1 MSVKTVSSQADAANP
16 LGYEKE
22 GKLLVGFAIPC
33 IISMLVTSLYNI
45 VDQIFIGQGVG
56 LLGNAATN
64 IAFPLSIACTAIALL
79 LGIGSATNFSL
90 QLGAGNEKRSAEY
103 AGNGLCLMAL
113 FGTVLMAVTLLFLT
127 PMLKFFGAT
136 PDVLPYAEAYTRIT
150 ALGFPFL
157 IMNTGMSKLILA
169 DGSPRYSMMSMLIG
183 ALINT
188 VLDPL
193 FIFGLDMGMTGAALA
208 TILGQIASFCI
219 SIRYLFHFK
228 SVPFS
233 RGCFTIDGDRTRK
246 IFSYGASACFNQ
258 IAMAV
263 VQIVLNNT
271 LAHYGAL
278 SIYGSDI
285 PLACAGIISKV
296 NMIFM
301 SFVIGISQGVQPIIG
316 FNYGAAL
323 YRRVKKS
330 YLLAL
335 AVATGLSLAAF
346 ACFQLF
352 PRQIISIFGTGSEMY
367 YQFSERYFRIYMFLT
382 LINGIQPVTSNFFN
396 SIGKARLGVFMSLT
410 RQILF
415 LLPLIVIFPLFMGI
429 DGVMYAGPIADG
441 AAAIVL
447 ASGEAVKKYNLKPM
461 AKLVS
466 WGQGGVDPKIMGV
479 GPVPASR
486 QAMQKA
492 GLTIDDID
500 LVEANEAFAAQSIAV
515 ARELHFDMSKVNV
528 NGGAI
533 SIGHPVGASGA
544 RIIVTLLHEM
554 LKRDDAKKGLAT
566 LCIGGGQGVATIFE
580 KC

>member
-1 MSVKTVSSQADAANP
+1 
-16 LGYEKE
+16 
-22 GKLLVGFAIPC
+22 
-33 IISMLVTSLYNI
+33 
-45 VDQIFIGQGVG
+45 
-56 LLGNAATN
+56 
-64 IAFPLSIACTAIALL
+64 
-79 LGIGSATNFSL
+79 
-90 QLGAGNEKRSAEY
+90 
-103 AGNGLCLMAL
+103 
-113 FGTVLMAVTLLFLT
+113 
-127 PMLKFFGAT
+127 
-136 PDVLPYAEAYTRIT
+136 
-150 ALGFPFL
+150 
-157 IMNTGMSKLILA
+157 
-169 DGSPRYSMMSMLIG
+169 MMSMLIG

-346 ACFQLF
+346 ASFSRGRSSVFSAPAARCTTSF
-352 PRQIISIFGTGSEMY
+352 RSGTS
-367 YQFSERYFRIYMFLT
+367 
-382 LINGIQPVTSNFFN
+382 
-396 SIGKARLGVFMSLT
+396 
-410 RQILF
+410 
-415 LLPLIVIFPLFMGI
+415 
-429 DGVMYAGPIADG
+429 
-441 AAAIVL
+441 
-447 ASGEAVKKYNLKPM
+447 
-461 AKLVS
+461 
-466 WGQGGVDPKIMGV
+466 
-479 GPVPASR
+479 
-486 QAMQKA
+486 
-492 GLTIDDID
+492 
-500 LVEANEAFAAQSIAV
+500 AFICS
-515 ARELHFDMSKVNV
+515 
-528 NGGAI
+528 
-533 SIGHPVGASGA
+533 
-544 RIIVTLLHEM
+544 
-554 LKRDDAKKGLAT
+554 
-566 LCIGGGQGVATIFE
+566 
-580 KC
+580 

>member
-1 MSVKTVSSQADAANP
+1 
-16 LGYEKE
+16 
-22 GKLLVGFAIPC
+22 
-33 IISMLVTSLYNI
+33 
-45 VDQIFIGQGVG
+45 
-56 LLGNAATN
+56 
-64 IAFPLSIACTAIALL
+64 
-79 LGIGSATNFSL
+79 
-90 QLGAGNEKRSAEY
+90 
-103 AGNGLCLMAL
+103 
-113 FGTVLMAVTLLFLT
+113 
-127 PMLKFFGAT
+127 
-136 PDVLPYAEAYTRIT
+136 
-150 ALGFPFL
+150 
-157 IMNTGMSKLILA
+157 
-169 DGSPRYSMMSMLIG
+169 
-183 ALINT
+183 
-188 VLDPL
+188 
-193 FIFGLDMGMTGAALA
+193 
-208 TILGQIASFCI
+208 
-219 SIRYLFHFK
+219 
-228 SVPFS
+228 
-233 RGCFTIDGDRTRK
+233 
-246 IFSYGASACFNQ
+246 
-258 IAMAV
+258 MAV

-441 AAAIVL
+441 AAAIVC
-447 ASGEAVKKYNLKPM
+447 
-461 AKLVS
+461 
-466 WGQGGVDPKIMGV
+466 
-479 GPVPASR
+479 
-486 QAMQKA
+486 
-492 GLTIDDID
+492 GLFT
-500 LVEANEAFAAQSIAV
+500 V
-515 ARELHFDMSKVNV
+515 RELRELTRLQQKD
-528 NGGAI
+528 
-533 SIGHPVGASGA
+533 
-544 RIIVTLLHEM
+544 
-554 LKRDDAKKGLAT
+554 
-566 LCIGGGQGVATIFE
+566 E
-580 KC
+580 KTN

>member
-33 IISMLVTSLYNI
+33 IISMLVTALYNI

-193 FIFGLDMGMTGAALA
+193 FIFGFSMGMTGAALA

-219 SIRYLFHFK
+219 SMRYLFHFK

-233 RGCFTIDGDRTRK
+233 RGCFTID
-246 IFSYGASACFNQ
+246 
-258 IAMAV
+258 
-263 VQIVLNNT
+263 VLNNT

-441 AAAIVL
+441 AAAIVC
-447 ASGEAVKKYNLKPM
+447 GFFTV
-461 AKLVS
+461 
-466 WGQGGVDPKIMGV
+466 
-479 GPVPASR
+479 
-486 QAMQKA
+486 
-492 GLTIDDID
+492 
-500 LVEANEAFAAQSIAV
+500 
-515 ARELHFDMSKVNV
+515 RELRELTRLQQKN
-528 NGGAI
+528 
-533 SIGHPVGASGA
+533 
-544 RIIVTLLHEM
+544 
-554 LKRDDAKKGLAT
+554 
-566 LCIGGGQGVATIFE
+566 E
-580 KC
+580 KTN

>member
-1 MSVKTVSSQADAANP
+1 
-16 LGYEKE
+16 
-22 GKLLVGFAIPC
+22 
-33 IISMLVTSLYNI
+33 
-45 VDQIFIGQGVG
+45 
-56 LLGNAATN
+56 
-64 IAFPLSIACTAIALL
+64 
-79 LGIGSATNFSL
+79 
-90 QLGAGNEKRSAEY
+90 
-103 AGNGLCLMAL
+103 
-113 FGTVLMAVTLLFLT
+113 
-127 PMLKFFGAT
+127 
-136 PDVLPYAEAYTRIT
+136 
-150 ALGFPFL
+150 
-157 IMNTGMSKLILA
+157 
-169 DGSPRYSMMSMLIG
+169 MMSMLIG

-188 VLDPL
+188 ILDPL
-193 FIFGLDMGMTGAALA
+193 FIFGFSMGMTGAALA

-233 RGCFTIDGDRTRK
+233 RSCFTIDGDRTRK

-441 AAAIVL
+441 AAAIVC
-447 ASGEAVKKYNLKPM
+447 GFFTV
-461 AKLVS
+461 
-466 WGQGGVDPKIMGV
+466 
-479 GPVPASR
+479 
-486 QAMQKA
+486 
-492 GLTIDDID
+492 
-500 LVEANEAFAAQSIAV
+500 
-515 ARELHFDMSKVNV
+515 RELRELTRLQQK
-528 NGGAI
+528 
-533 SIGHPVGASGA
+533 
-544 RIIVTLLHEM
+544 T
-554 LKRDDAKKGLAT
+554 
-566 LCIGGGQGVATIFE
+566 E
-580 KC
+580 KTN

>member
-188 VLDPL
+188 ALDPL

-316 FNYGAAL
+316 FNYRAFSGSVCLLPAFPAADHQYFRHRQRDVLPVFGAVLPHLYVPDADQRHPAGHLQLLQLDWQGAPRRIHVPDTPDFVPAAAHRHLPAL
-323 YRRVKKS
+323 Y
-330 YLLAL
+330 
-335 AVATGLSLAAF
+335 
-346 ACFQLF
+346 
-352 PRQIISIFGTGSEMY
+352 
-367 YQFSERYFRIYMFLT
+367 
-382 LINGIQPVTSNFFN
+382 
-396 SIGKARLGVFMSLT
+396 
-410 RQILF
+410 
-415 LLPLIVIFPLFMGI
+415 
-429 DGVMYAGPIADG
+429 
-441 AAAIVL
+441 
-447 ASGEAVKKYNLKPM
+447 
-461 AKLVS
+461 
-466 WGQGGVDPKIMGV
+466 
-479 GPVPASR
+479 
-486 QAMQKA
+486 
-492 GLTIDDID
+492 
-500 LVEANEAFAAQSIAV
+500 
-515 ARELHFDMSKVNV
+515 
-528 NGGAI
+528 
-533 SIGHPVGASGA
+533 GH
-544 RIIVTLLHEM
+544 
-554 LKRDDAKKGLAT
+554 
-566 LCIGGGQGVATIFE
+566 
-580 KC
+580 

>member
-1 MSVKTVSSQADAANP
+1 
-16 LGYEKE
+16 
-22 GKLLVGFAIPC
+22 
-33 IISMLVTSLYNI
+33 
-45 VDQIFIGQGVG
+45 
-56 LLGNAATN
+56 
-64 IAFPLSIACTAIALL
+64 
-79 LGIGSATNFSL
+79 
-90 QLGAGNEKRSAEY
+90 
-103 AGNGLCLMAL
+103 
-113 FGTVLMAVTLLFLT
+113 
-127 PMLKFFGAT
+127 
-136 PDVLPYAEAYTRIT
+136 
-150 ALGFPFL
+150 
-157 IMNTGMSKLILA
+157 
-169 DGSPRYSMMSMLIG
+169 
-183 ALINT
+183 
-188 VLDPL
+188 
-193 FIFGLDMGMTGAALA
+193 
-208 TILGQIASFCI
+208 
-219 SIRYLFHFK
+219 
-228 SVPFS
+228 
-233 RGCFTIDGDRTRK
+233 
-246 IFSYGASACFNQ
+246 
-258 IAMAV
+258 MAV

-441 AAAIVL
+441 AAAIVC
-447 ASGEAVKKYNLKPM
+447 GFFTV
-461 AKLVS
+461 
-466 WGQGGVDPKIMGV
+466 
-479 GPVPASR
+479 
-486 QAMQKA
+486 
-492 GLTIDDID
+492 
-500 LVEANEAFAAQSIAV
+500 
-515 ARELHFDMSKVNV
+515 RELRELTRLQQKS
-528 NGGAI
+528 
-533 SIGHPVGASGA
+533 
-544 RIIVTLLHEM
+544 
-554 LKRDDAKKGLAT
+554 
-566 LCIGGGQGVATIFE
+566 E
-580 KC
+580 KTN

>member
-1 MSVKTVSSQADAANP
+1 
-16 LGYEKE
+16 
-22 GKLLVGFAIPC
+22 
-33 IISMLVTSLYNI
+33 
-45 VDQIFIGQGVG
+45 
-56 LLGNAATN
+56 
-64 IAFPLSIACTAIALL
+64 
-79 LGIGSATNFSL
+79 
-90 QLGAGNEKRSAEY
+90 
-103 AGNGLCLMAL
+103 
-113 FGTVLMAVTLLFLT
+113 
-127 PMLKFFGAT
+127 MLKFFGAT
-136 PDVLPYAEAYTRIT
+136 PDVFPYAEAYTRIT

-188 VLDPL
+188 ALDPL

-219 SIRYLFHFK
+219 SMRYLFHFK

-233 RGCFTIDGDRTRK
+233 WGCFTIDGDRTRK

-323 YRRVKKS
+323 YRRVKELS
-330 YLLAL
+330 AGAGCGYRAFSGNVCLLP
-335 AVATGLSLAAF
+335 T
-346 ACFQLF
+346 F

-441 AAAIVL
+441 AAAIVC
-447 ASGEAVKKYNLKPM
+447 
-461 AKLVS
+461 
-466 WGQGGVDPKIMGV
+466 
-479 GPVPASR
+479 
-486 QAMQKA
+486 
-492 GLTIDDID
+492 GLFT
-500 LVEANEAFAAQSIAV
+500 V
-515 ARELHFDMSKVNV
+515 RELRELTRLQQK
-528 NGGAI
+528 
-533 SIGHPVGASGA
+533 
-544 RIIVTLLHEM
+544 T
-554 LKRDDAKKGLAT
+554 
-566 LCIGGGQGVATIFE
+566 E
-580 KC
+580 KTN

>member
-1 MSVKTVSSQADAANP
+1 MSVRTVSSQADAANP

-188 VLDPL
+188 ALDPL

-208 TILGQIASFCI
+208 TILGQIVSFCI

-246 IFSYGASACFNQ
+246 IFS
-258 IAMAV
+258 
-263 VQIVLNNT
+263 
-271 LAHYGAL
+271 YGAL

-441 AAAIVL
+441 AAAIVC
-447 ASGEAVKKYNLKPM
+447 
-461 AKLVS
+461 
-466 WGQGGVDPKIMGV
+466 
-479 GPVPASR
+479 
-486 QAMQKA
+486 
-492 GLTIDDID
+492 GLFT
-500 LVEANEAFAAQSIAV
+500 V
-515 ARELHFDMSKVNV
+515 RELRELTRLQQK
-528 NGGAI
+528 
-533 SIGHPVGASGA
+533 
-544 RIIVTLLHEM
+544 T
-554 LKRDDAKKGLAT
+554 
-566 LCIGGGQGVATIFE
+566 E
-580 KC
+580 KTN